1 MSIYLNNASDTEYF
15 RYDWRLFSSH
25 TVSAQ
30 EDDIILVR
38 TEPDPTSQELP
49 CANQIIVYECQQLI
63 PSESL
68 IWILPTNEILRFSI
82 LRDINDTRTSNDD
95 NYIATLTNK
104 IDGEVTDTFFF
115 TSTLMILEPVD
126 GSTVT
131 CIGTISNIVSGD
143 TTVTLS
149 GQSLYTLCLVCT
161 MFIIIDVVLGP
172 PDPPTDLSYDN
183 TVIIESS
190 VDLQWNRPSYTGGTP
205 MSTI

>member
-1 MSIYLNNASDTEYF
+1 MF
-15 RYDWRLFSSH
+15 CSH
-25 TVSAQ
+25 TVLAQ

-68 IWILPTNEILRFSI
+68 IWTLPNNETLRFSL
-82 LRDINDTRTSNDD
+82 LRDIDDTEPPDPSDDD

-104 IDGEVTDTFFF
+104 TEGDEIDTFFF

-131 CIGTISNIVSGD
+131 CTGGTASNAVSGD
-143 TTVTLS
+143 TTIILS
-149 GQSLYTLCLVCT
+149 GQSLLCV
-161 MFIIIDVVLGP
+161 
-172 PDPPTDLSYDN
+172 
-183 TVIIESS
+183 
-190 VDLQWNRPSYTGGTP
+190 
-205 MSTI
+205 